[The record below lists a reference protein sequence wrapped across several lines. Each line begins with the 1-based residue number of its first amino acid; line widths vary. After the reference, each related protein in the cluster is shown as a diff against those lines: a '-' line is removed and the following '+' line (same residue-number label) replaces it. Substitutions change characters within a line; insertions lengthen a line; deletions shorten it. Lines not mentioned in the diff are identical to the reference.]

1 MSLQN
6 LAQNVQQAGRGSDS
20 VLVHMTPQE
29 VGGLQALALANGG
42 SLTINPETG
51 LPEAGFLSKIL
62 PMVAGALL
70 APMTAGT
77 SLAFLASNPMTTALT
92 IGGLTGLATGSLN
105 KGFMAG
111 LGAFG
116 GAGLG
121 QGLMTTGAANA
132 ATAGTTTAAN
142 AIQQAPVFAPGST
155 GALEAAKGSIIGA
168 NPAGVMTTT
177 GPSSA
182 YTGGISTVQTPVAT
196 QLASRFP
203 ANQFA
208 SSTATQMPSGF
219 DALKGG
225 FKAIAA
231 DPAAGMKSVWE
242 NMPTGTGLASI
253 ASLANAARPDYKPP
267 KQSKSFIR
275 PYRLERNYESA
286 GHGDTGYGTS
296 ERRYFDDQ
304 FTALEPYEAPGPEY
318 AARGGLLALA
328 DGGAVDEMTL
338 RNALSGNENFPMARQ
353 KTPAY
358 AVPAE
363 RAIPEQVLT
372 PAVDRYTGE
381 VQGFAN
387 GGQADN
393 QPYQY
398 GYGYIGGGMGQR
410 PQYGPGSG
418 APDDEYDP
426 QRIRDPYKYD
436 YDRATGLFTQK
447 AGPGTPAPTGTKD
460 LYQSAE
466 QKQQPMLNS
475 MFQKYLGRD
484 IDPEALT
491 YYTQSGFTPEQLSK
505 DIMGSREYKEN
516 LTRPL
521 NRNVINAAYQDI
533 LRRDVDEPG
542 FQNYAVAGMTPD
554 QLRNELMKSEEYQAR
569 QQQLVNRDQ
578 ADQLYQQLLGRSI
591 DPMGLNSYVG
601 AKNMTADELKNVL
614 MQSDEYKKREGSFAT
629 ATQAANLYRDVLGRT
644 IDPEA
649 LKFYTQQQ
657 RMTPAELKK
666 TLMQS
671 DEYLTKLTK
680 PLVPLPQVNKE
691 TGRVS
696 IEGAMRTP
704 EQEAARPQDMSNFY
718 NMMNQRLAA
727 QGGFAAGGGVYDLG
741 GYSDGGR
748 LLKGPG
754 DGVSDSIPAV
764 IGNRQP
770 ARLADGEFVVPARIV
785 SELGNGSTEAGA
797 RKLYAMMDRVQK
809 ARRKTVGKNKVAANT
824 KADKF
829 LPA

>member
-6 LAQNVQQAGRGSDS
+6 LAQNVQQAGRGNDS

-29 VGGLQALALANGG
+29 VGGLQALAMANGG
-42 SLTINPETG
+42 SLSINPETG

-77 SLAFLASNPMTTALT
+77 SLAFLAANPMTTALT
-92 IGGLTGLATGSLN
+92 VGGLTGLATGSLS
-105 KGFMAG
+105 KGFQAG

-121 QGLMTTGAANA
+121 QGLMATGAANA

-142 AIQQAPVFAPGST
+142 AIQQAPIFAPGST
-155 GALEAAKGSIIGA
+155 GALEAAKSGIIGA
-168 NPAGVMTTT
+168 HPAGMMTTT
-177 GPSSA
+177 TPNA
-182 YTGGISTVQTPVAT
+182 YFGGSPISIQTPVPTVGGT
-196 QLASRFP
+196 QL
-203 ANQFA
+203 A
-208 SSTATQMPSGF
+208 SSTATKMPSGF

-225 FKAIAA
+225 FKAIGN
-231 DPAAGMKSVWE
+231 DPVAGMKSVWE
-242 NMPTGTGLASI
+242 NMPTGTGIASI

-267 KQSKSFIR
+267 KQTKSFIR

-296 ERRYFDDQ
+296 ERRYFDDE

-318 AARGGLLALA
+318 AAQGGLLALA
-328 DGGAVDEMTL
+328 EGGEVDEMT
-338 RNALSGNENFPMARQ
+338 RMSALSGNDNFPMARQ

-358 AVPAE
+358 AIPAE

-381 VQGFAN
+381 MQGFAN
-387 GGQADN
+387 GGDTN
-393 QPYQY
+393 SYKN
-398 GYGYIGGGMGQR
+398 GYGYIGGGVGQNN
-410 PQYGPGSG
+410 YGSG

-447 AGPGTPAPTGTKD
+447 AGPGTAATSTKD
-460 LYQSAE
+460 LYQAAE

-521 NRNVINAAYQDI
+521 DRNMINAAYQDI
-533 LRRDVDEPG
+533 LRRDVDEAG
-542 FQNYAVAGMTPD
+542 FKNYAVAGMSPD
-554 QLRNELMKSEEYQAR
+554 QLRNELMKSGEYQAR
-569 QQQLVNRDQ
+569 QEQLVNRDQ
-578 ADQLYQQLLGRSI
+578 AEQLYQQMLGRSI
-591 DPMGLNSYVG
+591 DPEGLKSYVD
-601 AKNMTADELKNVL
+601 AKNMTADELKNTL
-614 MQSDEYKKREGSFAT
+614 LQSGEYKKREGSFAT
-629 ATQAANLYRDVLGRT
+629 ATQAANMYRDVLGRT

-649 LKFYTQQQ
+649 LKFYTQEQ

-691 TGRVS
+691 TGQVS

-704 EQEAARPQDMSNFY
+704 QQEAARPQDMSNFY
-718 NMMNQRLAA
+718 NMMDQRLAA
-727 QGGFAAGGGVYDLG
+727 QRGFAGGGGVYDLG

-748 LLKGPG
+748 LLRGPG

-770 ARLADGEFVVPARIV
+770 ARLADGEFVIPARIV

-809 ARRKTVGKNKVAANT
+809 SRRKTVGKNKVAANT
-824 KADKF
+824 KADKH

>member
-6 LAQNVQQAGRGSDS
+6 LAQNVQQAGRGNDS

-29 VGGLQALALANGG
+29 VGGLQALAMANGG
-42 SLTINPETG
+42 SLSINPETG

-77 SLAFLASNPMTTALT
+77 SLAFLASSPMATALT
-92 IGGLTGLATGSLN
+92 VGGLTGLATGSLS
-105 KGFMAG
+105 KGFEAG

-121 QGLMTTGAANA
+121 QGLTAAGAANA
-132 ATAGTTTAAN
+132 ANAGTATTAAN
-142 AIQQAPVFAPGST
+142 AIQKAPIFASGST
-155 GALEAAKGSIIGA
+155 GASEAAKVIGA
-168 NPAGVMTTT
+168 NPAGMMPATTYST
-177 GPSSA
+177 
-182 YTGGISTVQTPVAT
+182 YFGGSPISIQTPVPT
-196 QLASRFP
+196 VGGSQL
-203 ANQFA
+203 A

-225 FKAIAA
+225 FKAIS
-231 DPAAGMKSVWE
+231 DEPVAGMKSVWE
-242 NMPTGTGLASI
+242 NMPPGTGIASI
-253 ASLANAARPDYKPP
+253 ASLANAARPEYRPP
-267 KQSKSFIR
+267 KQTKSFIR

-304 FTALEPYEAPGPEY
+304 YTALEPYEAPGPEY

-328 DGGAVDEMTL
+328 DGGEVDEMT
-338 RNALSGNENFPMARQ
+338 RMSALSGNEDFPMARQ

-381 VQGFAN
+381 MQGFAD
-387 GGQADN
+387 GGNTNNFTKTGQS
-393 QPYQY
+393 YQN
-398 GYGYIGGGMGQR
+398 GYGYIGGGVGQNN
-410 PQYGPGSG
+410 YGSG

-426 QRIRDPYKYD
+426 QRISDPYKYD

-447 AGPGTPAPTGTKD
+447 AGPGTKLSTDPKAYNAD
-460 LYQSAE
+460 
-466 QKQQPMLNS
+466 MLNAVYQNY
-475 MFQKYLGRD
+475 FGRD
-484 IDPEALT
+484 ADPE
-491 YYTQSGFTPEQLSK
+491 G
-505 DIMGSREYKEN
+505 I
-516 LTRPL
+516 
-521 NRNVINAAYQDI
+521 AAYTARDFAPSELDTI
-533 LRRDVDEPG
+533 LKASPE
-542 FQNYAVAGMTPD
+542 YA
-554 QLRNELMKSEEYQAR
+554 AR
-569 QQQLVNRDQ
+569 QQQL
-578 ADQLYQQLLGRSI
+578 AAAKKEA
-591 DPMGLNSYVG
+591 SY
-601 AKNMTADELKNVL
+601 T
-614 MQSDEYKKREGSFAT
+614 T
-629 ATQAANLYRDVLGRT
+629 ATQAANMYRDVLGRT

-649 LKFYTQQQ
+649 LKFYTQEQ

-691 TGRVS
+691 TGQVS

-704 EQEAARPQDMSNFY
+704 QQEAARPQDMSNFY
-718 NMMNQRLAA
+718 NMMDQRLAA
-727 QGGFAAGGGVYDLG
+727 QRGFAGGGGVYDLG

-748 LLKGPG
+748 LLRGPG

-770 ARLADGEFVVPARIV
+770 ARLADGEFVIPARIV

-809 ARRKTVGKNKVAANT
+809 SRRKTVGKNKVAANT
-824 KADKF
+824 KADKH

>member
-6 LAQNVQQAGRGSDS
+6 LAQNVQQAGRGNDS

-29 VGGLQALALANGG
+29 VGGLQALAMANGG
-42 SLTINPETG
+42 SLSINPETG

-77 SLAFLASNPMTTALT
+77 SLAFLAANPMTTALT
-92 IGGLTGLATGSLN
+92 VGGLTGLATGSLS
-105 KGFMAG
+105 KGFQAG

-121 QGLMTTGAANA
+121 QGLMATGAANA

-142 AIQQAPVFAPGST
+142 AIQQAPIFAPGST
-155 GALEAAKGSIIGA
+155 GALEAAKSGIIGA
-168 NPAGVMTTT
+168 NPAGVMTAT

-182 YTGGISTVQTPVAT
+182 YTGGLSTVQTPVAT
-196 QLASRFP
+196 QLASKFP

-225 FKAIAA
+225 FKAIA
-231 DPAAGMKSVWE
+231 DNPSEGLKSVYAK
-242 NMPTGTGLASI
+242 MPPGTGIASI

-267 KQSKSFIR
+267 KQTKSFIR

-296 ERRYFDDQ
+296 ERRYFDDE

-318 AARGGLLALA
+318 AAQGGLLALA
-328 DGGAVDEMTL
+328 EGGEVDEMT
-338 RNALSGNENFPMARQ
+338 RMSALSGNDNFPMARQ

-358 AVPAE
+358 AIPAE

-381 VQGFAN
+381 MQGFAN
-387 GGQADN
+387 GGYTRYTGD
-393 QPYQY
+393 
-398 GYGYIGGGMGQR
+398 R
-410 PQYGPGSG
+410 PLDEDKDDYYYVPGTAAGSG
-418 APDDEYDP
+418 YHM
-426 QRIRDPYKYD
+426 IREGTQGGAGGTSGAGGVQSTGPYGYD
-436 YDRATGLFTQK
+436 YDMATGKFTQK
-447 AGPGTPAPTGTKD
+447 AGPGMTSTQLSTNPQAYNAD
-460 LYQSAE
+460 
-466 QKQQPMLNS
+466 MLNAVY
-475 MFQKYLGRD
+475 QKYFGRD
-484 IDPEALT
+484 ADPE
-491 YYTQSGFTPEQLSK
+491 G
-505 DIMGSREYKEN
+505 
-516 LTRPL
+516 
-521 NRNVINAAYQDI
+521 VAAYTARQFAPSELDTI
-533 LRRDVDEPG
+533 LKASPE
-542 FQNYAVAGMTPD
+542 YA
-554 QLRNELMKSEEYQAR
+554 AR
-569 QQQLVNRDQ
+569 QQQL
-578 ADQLYQQLLGRSI
+578 AA
-591 DPMGLNSYVG
+591 
-601 AKNMTADELKNVL
+601 AKKEAGYT
-614 MQSDEYKKREGSFAT
+614 T
-629 ATQAANLYRDVLGRT
+629 ATQAANMYRDVLGRT

-649 LKFYTQQQ
+649 LKFYTQEQ

-691 TGRVS
+691 TGQVS

-704 EQEAARPQDMSNFY
+704 QQEAARPQDMSNFY
-718 NMMNQRLAA
+718 NMMDQRLAA
-727 QGGFAAGGGVYDLG
+727 QRGFAGGGGVYDLG

-748 LLKGPG
+748 LLRGPG

-770 ARLADGEFVVPARIV
+770 ARLADGEFVIPARIV

-809 ARRKTVGKNKVAANT
+809 SRRKTVGKNKVAANT
-824 KADKF
+824 KADKH